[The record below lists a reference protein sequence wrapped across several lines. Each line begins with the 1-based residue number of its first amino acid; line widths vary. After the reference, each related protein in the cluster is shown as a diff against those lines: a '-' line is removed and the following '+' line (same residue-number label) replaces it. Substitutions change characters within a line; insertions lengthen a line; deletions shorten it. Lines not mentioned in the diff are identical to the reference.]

1 METGWAIKMVMFWQ
15 SALLPYYLLDAK
27 GKQKLRRKL
36 MSQKCA
42 KPSTEA
48 RAGIERISPMVS
60 SLFLVQLKWSAR
72 LSVLKH
78 LGIGGRCLRNMRITE
93 LRTLSLLLAEAMTQ
107 ATQELGRRSG
117 LKT

>member
-1 METGWAIKMVMFWQ
+1 MKKGSQQQ
-15 SALLPYYLLDAK
+15 SI
-27 GKQKLRRKL
+27 GQ
-36 MSQKCA
+36 
-42 KPSTEA
+42 
-48 RAGIERISPMVS
+48 RAGIERIIPTVS

-107 ATQELGRRSG
+107 VTQESGRRSG

>member
-1 METGWAIKMVMFWQ
+1 MKNSQQQFST
-15 SALLPYYLLDAK
+15 
-27 GKQKLRRKL
+27 QK
-36 MSQKCA
+36 
-42 KPSTEA
+42 
-48 RAGIERISPMVS
+48 AGIERISPTVS
-60 SLFLVQLKWSAR
+60 SLFLVRLRMSAN

-107 ATQELGRRSG
+107 VTQESGRRSG